1 MEEKDAQVKV
11 KVESWQLRSTRSGM
25 TSLEW
30 DQLLPTTPEVS
41 FELSM
46 TLACSWLIVLYLHV
60 YIVAFCTLSIDIV
73 SSYIIA

>member
-1 MEEKDAQVKV
+1 
-11 KVESWQLRSTRSGM
+11 M

-30 DQLLPTTPEVS
+30 DQLLPATPEVS

-73 SSYIIA
+73 SSYIVA